1 MKTKFLTTILACLFI
16 TSAFAQ
22 TELNNYKYIIVS
34 KKFDFLKEANQYQLN
49 DLSKFLFNKYGFQAL
64 IEGEEYPEDLIRN
77 RCLALDADV
86 MKGTGMF
93 RTKLTITLTDC
104 NDRLVYT
111 SKIGESREKDY
122 KVSYTE
128 AIRDAFMSFE
138 AMEYHYEPKAD
149 DTSVLTTDTAVA
161 SEKLKEIEQL
171 KKEINTLKK
180 EKEVEAVKENIATVE
195 SAVTI
200 TEQVSISESTPA
212 AEVLYAQA
220 IKNGFQ
226 LVDST
231 PKVLYRIQKT
241 QLNDVFLVE
250 GKSAM
255 VYKNGNQWILEIFEN
270 NRLKTEPLNIKF

>member
-1 MKTKFLTTILACLFI
+1 MKTKFLTTMLACLFI

-34 KKFDFLKEANQYQLN
+34 KKFDFLKEANQYQLT

-128 AIRDAFMSFE
+128 AVRDAFMSFE
-138 AMEYHYEPKAD
+138 AMDYNYEPKAD
-149 DTSVLTTDTAVA
+149 DTSAVTTDTAVT

-171 KKEINTLKK
+171 KKEISTLKK
-180 EKEVEAVKENIATVE
+180 EKEVEAVKENTATVE

-250 GKSAM
+250 GKSAV

>member
-1 MKTKFLTTILACLFI
+1 MKTKFLTTMLACLFI

-34 KKFDFLKEANQYQLN
+34 KKFDFLKEANQYQLT

-122 KVSYTE
+122 KASYTE

-171 KKEINTLKK
+171 KKEISTLKK
-180 EKEVEAVKENIATVE
+180 EKEVEAVKENTATVE

-200 TEQVSISESTPA
+200 TEQVSITESTPA

-250 GKSAM
+250 GKSAV